1 MDAAKI
7 WLPEFGFALGL
18 FVYLHFNKFTAM
30 GILSFGK
37 SKNQGKVLL
46 KEQPACYWEEESY
59 MAVVPGGG
67 MPDVSA
73 DAVGRVGVKCEKK

>member
-1 MDAAKI
+1 
-7 WLPEFGFALGL
+7 
-18 FVYLHFNKFTAM
+18 M

-59 MAVVPGGG
+59 MAVVPGSG

-73 DAVGRVGVKCEKK
+73 DAVGRVESIAGVTLLESRLPEEIGRASCRERVCQYV